1 MNVNEF
7 DITLAWSNGFD
18 GFSPVTGVQI
28 EIFVGDQLVDTRD
41 LSGSSSLETT
51 VVSSLSSFTDYT
63 FLLRVRN
70 AIGLSDPVNVSSST
84 LSLGEG
90 RMICYVR
97 VHVFCISVCSIMKS
111 ASCSLV
117 LVASFEAT

>member
-7 DITLAWSNGFD
+7 NITLAWSNGFD

-28 EIFVGDQLVDTRD
+28 EIFEGDQLVDTRD

-63 FLLRVRN
+63 FVLRVRN
-70 AIGLSDPVNVSSST
+70 AIGLSVPVSVSSST

-90 RMICYVR
+90 RMICFVR
-97 VHVFCISVCSIMKS
+97 VHVFYISVCSIMKS